1 MQMFIIKA
9 VPHPFSRRYGARGAP
24 AAKPKQVRSIFCV
37 CVLFMVLAVKS
48 DYRVGGV
55 SLLFGFAN
63 ALLLLLLA
71 AACLDFVPVLRRRL
85 SPAAWWAEERPLFCA
100 HGAAVRQRYGTAVF
114 LLGVMVY
121 EFIVVFNNSMAR
133 ENWPWLQTR
142 VSPVLDWVMYLC
154 FGCKILLGT
163 RDSGRSLLCA
173 GALYFVARWVYFNG
187 QNIWWLGL
195 CVALLAA
202 KDVPLRRCMKAL
214 LACGLPTLALVELL
228 HFAGVI
234 APDAASERDGSFR
247 LMFGY
252 GHPNTFGGVVFGLVL
267 AWVLLR
273 RARLTWAEL
282 AGVAAVGAFLMIG
295 PKSRSAALCSFLLVA
310 LLAAAKLRTR
320 RGSRTLAAGCA
331 ALVPLLAAVSY
342 SLPLFVV
349 KIGGPDASRLARAGQ
364 YLCVSALPDRP
375 GHGRAGLRPDD
386 GGAVR
391 LCPPRSV
398 AGRSLPDHDAG
409 LRLYGESGHPPD
421 QRPCRAAALRCGVCA
436 ANRALDV

>member
-1 MQMFIIKA
+1 
-9 VPHPFSRRYGARGAP
+9 
-24 AAKPKQVRSIFCV
+24 
-37 CVLFMVLAVKS
+37 MVLAVKS

-85 SPAAWWAEERPLFCA
+85 SPAAWWAEERPLYCA
-100 HGAAVRQRYGTAVF
+100 RGAAVRQRYGTAVF

-163 RDSGRSLLCA
+163 RYSGRSLLCA

-195 CVALLAA
+195 CAALLAA

-214 LACGLPTLALVELL
+214 LTCGLPTLALVELL

-273 RARLTWAEL
+273 RARLHR
-282 AGVAAVGAFLMIG
+282 AAHADRDGRVHGHG
-295 PKSRSAALCSFLLVA
+295 HFLLQAVC
-310 LLAAAKLRTR
+310 
-320 RGSRTLAAGCA
+320 AG
-331 ALVPLLAAVSY
+331 
-342 SLPLFVV
+342 
-349 KIGGPDASRLARAGQ
+349 R
-364 YLCVSALPDRP
+364 
-375 GHGRAGLRPDD
+375 
-386 GGAVR
+386 GGAWAIR
-391 LCPPRSV
+391 W
-398 AGRSLPDHDAG
+398 
-409 LRLYGESGHPPD
+409 
-421 QRPCRAAALRCGVCA
+421 CRCWR
-436 ANRALDV
+436 R